1 MPAHTNDRK
10 HKLCASTSQIVTDLS
25 SQNGLRVP
33 FAHRRQPNPR
43 ERYMLYLALIVAAAV
58 GALIAWEISSA
69 YYEKRAAQD
78 ANGQVSRDEHG
89 RFKSAK

>member
-1 MPAHTNDRK
+1 
-10 HKLCASTSQIVTDLS
+10 
-25 SQNGLRVP
+25 
-33 FAHRRQPNPR
+33 
-43 ERYMLYLALIVAAAV
+43 MLYLALIVAAAV